1 MRRSLKYVTGQRNTV
16 GAVNHKRQ
24 RSSPTNV
31 SLTTTEVRSV
41 CRRYQNDHG
50 GWLTRLTGIPV
61 MLIGMLMRALVN
73 FSFSSVL
80 RIMSPLPER
89 PRGMVDST
97 DGDSCDVDRDVDE
110 SAR

>member
-1 MRRSLKYVTGQRNTV
+1 
-16 GAVNHKRQ
+16 
-24 RSSPTNV
+24 
-31 SLTTTEVRSV
+31 
-41 CRRYQNDHG
+41 
-50 GWLTRLTGIPV
+50 

-89 PRGMVDST
+89 PRRMVDST